1 MGLGLLITHIDR
13 KPFWIGI
20 TEQLIF
26 PVVPAK
32 SWGRISF
39 PPVVPAK
46 SWSRIWFFPVV
57 PVKSWGRFSF
67 FPVVQRAW
75 GRISF
80 DRGKD
85 PRSV

>member
-32 SWGRISF
+32 S
-39 PPVVPAK
+39 
-46 SWSRIWFFPVV
+46 
-57 PVKSWGRFSF
+57 
-67 FPVVQRAW
+67 
-75 GRISF
+75 
-80 DRGKD
+80 
-85 PRSV
+85 